1 MVDLNKST
9 YSSNI
14 PGTVGINLDE
24 ENVVDFISIV
34 HAWLKKTKA
43 TKRAITCFN
52 ITLLRLYPLCY

>member
-34 HAWLKKTKA
+34 HGWLKKNKA